1 MMKSFFQ
8 GVLVVISLL
17 LLAVLCLPIFF
28 YFLWLS
34 DTTKSIADLLF
45 LPNILIGIVILFI
58 ALSFGR
64 IVLVLLKSVKA

>member
-8 GVLVVISLL
+8 GVLVAISLL

-28 YFLWLS
+28 YFLWLT

-45 LPNILIGIVILFI
+45 LPNILTGIVILFI
-58 ALSFGR
+58 ALFFGR
-64 IVLVLLKSVKA
+64 IVLVLLKSIKA

>member
-1 MMKSFFQ
+1 MA
-8 GVLVVISLL
+8 ISLL
-17 LLAVLCLPIFF
+17 LLAVPCLPVFF
-28 YFLWLS
+28 FFLWLS

-64 IVLVLLKSVKA
+64 IIFVLLKSVKA

>member
-17 LLAVLCLPIFF
+17 LLAVLCLPVFF

>member
-1 MMKSFFQ
+1 MKSFFQ

-17 LLAVLCLPIFF
+17 LLAVLCLPVFF

>member
-1 MMKSFFQ
+1 MKSFFQ

-17 LLAVLCLPIFF
+17 LLAVLCLPVFF

-64 IVLVLLKSVKA
+64 IV

>member
-8 GVLVVISLL
+8 GVLVAISLL
-17 LLAVLCLPIFF
+17 LLAVLCLPVFF

>member
-1 MMKSFFQ
+1 MKSFFQ
-8 GVLVVISLL
+8 GVLVIISLL
-17 LLAVLCLPIFF
+17 LLAVLCLPVFF

>member
-1 MMKSFFQ
+1 MKSFFQ

-17 LLAVLCLPIFF
+17 LLAVLCLPVFF

-58 ALSFGR
+58 ALIFGR

>member
-1 MMKSFFQ
+1 MKSFFQ